1 MNRRHFIKSGALFGP
16 TIFIPRLIRAQD
28 IHANILK
35 RIAIRPISGGGGGGQ
50 AAAFIGNNLDGSGN
64 IITDS
69 GADTIQGA
77 TVWGVAF
84 TCPGTGTRTLDS
96 LGGFVVSPSGTPVGH
111 RFGIYTGAG
120 TFVAQTGQLSTS
132 STTALW
138 VTSSSFFDVT
148 LSVLGTVN
156 LTGGSQ
162 YILTAGGNSAD
173 STIHYKSIVSAATQF
188 NGVDGYTLGF
198 PATLVGGTET
208 DQEFAVRGHVAAA

>member
-1 MNRRHFIKSGALFGP
+1 M
-16 TIFIPRLIRAQD
+16 IFIPKLLQAQD
-28 IHANILK
+28 LRTAQLRYQAWLRAHQTA
-35 RIAIRPISGGGGGGQ
+35 GGGGQ

-69 GADTIQGA
+69 GTDTIQGA

-96 LGGFVVSPSGTPVGH
+96 LGGFVVSPGGTPVGH

-120 TFVAQTGQLSTS
+120 AFIAQTGQLSTS

-138 VTSSSFFDVT
+138 VVSSSYFDVT
-148 LSVLGTVN
+148 LSALGTVN

-162 YILTAGGNSAD
+162 YIHTTSGSSAA

-188 NGVDGYTLGF
+188 NVVDGYTLGF
-198 PATLVGGTET
+198 PATLTGGTET
-208 DQEFAVRGHVAAA
+208 DQEFAVRGHVAAI